1 MLYQPDPPSFGSLIN
16 TNEMELM
23 RESRDRKFAVTP
35 PKTGAMP
42 EAGERLFKVAS
53 QTSPEVIAFLRKYIE
68 DANK

>member
-1 MLYQPDPPSFGSLIN
+1 
-16 TNEMELM
+16 MELM

-53 QTSPEVIAFLRKYIE
+53 QTSPEVIALLRKYIE